1 MTTNSDHLRTRER
14 ATAAPR
20 DLASPSAEP
29 RRGVAGGNRNSDHRA
44 TVRRRRRKKA
54 IKHGFAI
61 ATLSLWSIFALA
73 PIAWIFM
80 MSLKTPGDIVVYP
93 PKFVFTPTLDN
104 YAEVFSG
111 PEFMTPFVN
120 SLIVTIGALLLTL
133 VIGLPT
139 AYALARFK
147 FKGGENIAFGILSLR
162 FAPELLIILPLYLL
176 YQQVGLYDNYLGL
189 ILAYQLVTLPMLVW
203 MLRSFIEDLP
213 IELEEAVAVDGGT
226 RWTAFRHVLF
236 RLIAPGLG
244 ASLMLSFIWAWNSY
258 TLPLVLSGRNTQVIT
273 TGIQQY
279 ISFQSIDWGPMA
291 AATVVSL
298 IPGIL
303 FALFALRWIVGGL
316 TAGTVKG

>member
-1 MTTNSDHLRTRER
+1 MS
-14 ATAAPR
+14 ATIQRAPR
-20 DLASPSAEP
+20 PAGTDRKQSQTRQ
-29 RRGVAGGNRNSDHRA
+29 RRQRDKRL
-44 TVRRRRRKKA
+44 
-54 IKHGFAI
+54 KHGVVIILLSAWTLFAM
-61 ATLSLWSIFALA
+61 A
-73 PIAWIFM
+73 PIVWILM
-80 MSLKTPGDIVVYP
+80 MSLKTPEDIISNP
-93 PKFVFTPTLDN
+93 PTFVFIPTLAN
-104 YAEVFSG
+104 YAEVLSG
-111 PEFMTPFVN
+111 TEFLTPFLN
-120 SLIVTIGALLLTL
+120 SLIVTLGSLLLTL
-133 VIGLPT
+133 FIGLPT
-139 AYALARFK
+139 AYALARFR
-147 FKGGENIAFGILSLR
+147 FKGRETIAFSILSLR
-162 FAPELLIILPLYLL
+162 FAPELLIILPLYLIFQRSNL
-176 YQQVGLYDNYLGL
+176 NDTYLGL

-213 IELEEAVAVDGGT
+213 VELEEAVAVDGGT

-291 AATVVSL
+291 AATMISL

-303 FALFALRWIVGGL
+303 FALLSLRWIVDGL

>member
-1 MTTNSDHLRTRER
+1 MSTTIERRPRPAGSAGQYAHTRQ
-14 ATAAPR
+14 
-20 DLASPSAEP
+20 
-29 RRGVAGGNRNSDHRA
+29 RRQRE
-44 TVRRRRRKKA
+44 KK
-54 IKHGFAI
+54 IKHGVVIILLSAWTLFAM
-61 ATLSLWSIFALA
+61 A
-73 PIAWIFM
+73 PIVWILM
-80 MSLKTPGDIVVYP
+80 MSLKTPEDIISNP
-93 PKFVFTPTLDN
+93 PTFVFIPTLAN
-104 YAEVFSG
+104 YAEVLSG
-111 PEFMTPFVN
+111 TEFLTPFLN
-120 SLIVTIGALLLTL
+120 SLIVTLGSLLLTL
-133 VIGLPT
+133 FIGLPT
-139 AYALARFK
+139 AYALARFR
-147 FKGGENIAFGILSLR
+147 FKGRETIAFSILSLR
-162 FAPELLIILPLYLL
+162 FAPELLIILPLYLIFQRSNL
-176 YQQVGLYDNYLGL
+176 NDTYLGL

-213 IELEEAVAVDGGT
+213 VELEEAVAVDGGT

-291 AATVVSL
+291 AATIISL

-303 FALFALRWIVGGL
+303 FALLSLRWIVDGL